1 METERFAYIW
11 QYTID
16 PRYRAEFLAAYR
28 PDGDWSKLFQRD
40 PEYFETKLFQDY
52 DRSDRYITVDY
63 WTSKNARDSFREKF
77 AVEFKEIDERCE
89 NYTLNEVLIGDYFII
104 GEGAV

>member
-16 PRYRAEFLAAYR
+16 PRYRAEFLAAYS
-28 PDGDWSKLFQRD
+28 PDGDWAKLFLRD

-52 DRSDRYITVDY
+52 NRSDRYMTVDY
-63 WTSKNARDSFREKF
+63 WTSNGPTAPLSLPREDLD
-77 AVEFKEIDERCE
+77 VS
-89 NYTLNEVLIGDYFII
+89 L
-104 GEGAV
+104 